1 MEVQGVTDPTSASS
15 QKMDFMQLLITQMQN
30 QNPLEPMSN
39 EAMAAQLAQFS
50 QLELTEEMNGSIS
63 SMNSTMGEL
72 NSSFQGS
79 LLMAEYDYAKS
90 LLGKGVEFFDPEN
103 QQDVMGKVDQ
113 VNIDPETG
121 YSSLNVDVKDFEL
134 MSGQTLTDTYRVY
147 LNNISGIRD
156 NSDL

>member
-1 MEVQGVTDPTSASS
+1 MELQGVTDPTSASS

-90 LLGKGVEFFDPEN
+90 LLGKDVVFHDPAN
-103 QQDVMGKVDQ
+103 QQEIMGKVDQ

-121 YSSLNVDVKDFEL
+121 YSSLNVKVDDFEL

-156 NSDL
+156 DLDL

>member
-1 MEVQGVTDPTSASS
+1 MALEGATGMASASS

-63 SMNSTMGEL
+63 SMNSTMEQL

-90 LLGKGVEFFDPEN
+90 LLGKDVEFYDPAN
-103 QQDVMGKVDQ
+103 QQDIKGTVDQ

-121 YSSLNVDVKDFEL
+121 YSSLNVDVNDFEL